1 MNKFVPNCGV
11 WMSPNAVERF
21 ERLNGEVVSGEVTQ
35 STFEIISDMIKS
47 TITSFY
53 ERKLGIL
60 ILYYR
65 VI

>member
-1 MNKFVPNCGV
+1 
-11 WMSPNAVERF
+11 MSPNAVEKF
-21 ERLNGEVVSGEVTQ
+21 ERLNGEAVSAEVTL
-35 STFEIISDMIKS
+35 STFEMMSNMIKS

>member
-1 MNKFVPNCGV
+1 
-11 WMSPNAVERF
+11 MSPNAVERF
-21 ERLNGEVVSGEVTQ
+21 ERLNGEAVSGEVTQ

-53 ERKLGIL
+53 GRKLGIL